1 MYVFVSESVRPF
13 GSYAIATIPGSICD
27 ASSHNVTFNTSTGN
41 ICKEIKSINLSPGDW
56 NSIKHM
62 LGQYSKEIRLYILR
76 AADADY
82 LKSMWYDIDVVSD
95 GDPICH
101 LYQMTSLQIKNVIN
115 QVLCNTCLIDSSYDW
130 IHDVYKQSMQKSQY
144 DWCENAPME
153 SDLIRSS
160 RHQIKH
166 QRSLDLFDNLM
177 LVELV
182 VSCIDDILKIPL
194 VKQLYIMPSTLIHSR
209 NDMHIGMGLYSAVSI
224 DRGQLITQYDG
235 VWSDAATRSSHET
248 SHHMAV
254 QFGIRSISGTRSAR
268 FAVGHG
274 GLSFCNS
281 KPRRECNVSRFSADA
296 LSTHAFGPC
305 HVPRVIASVARCNIH
320 PHTELFMWYKF

>member
-13 GSYAIATIPGSICD
+13 GSYIIATIQDSICD
-27 ASSHNVTFNTSTGN
+27 APSHNVTFKTITGN
-41 ICKEIKSINLSPGDW
+41 IRKEIGSSNLTAGDW

-62 LGQYSKEIRLYILR
+62 IGQYAKEIRLYILR
-76 AADADY
+76 AANADY
-82 LKSMWYDIDVVSD
+82 LKSMWHDIDVVSD

-101 LYQMTSLQIKNVIN
+101 LYQMTSLQIKNTIN
-115 QVLCNTCLIDSSYDW
+115 QVLHNTCLIDSSYDW
-130 IHDVYKQSMQKSQY
+130 IQDIYKQSMQKSQH
-144 DWCENAPME
+144 DWCENARME

-160 RHQIKH
+160 RHHIKH
-166 QRSLDLFDNLM
+166 KPSLDMFDNLM

-194 VKQLYIMPSTLIHSR
+194 VKQLYLMPSTLIHCR
-209 NDMHIGMGLYSAVSI
+209 NDMHIGMGVYSGVGI
-224 DRGQLITQYDG
+224 DRGQRITQYDG
-235 VWSDAATRSSHET
+235 VWSNSVTRPSPET

-254 QFGIRSISGTRSAR
+254 QFGIRSISGIRSAR

-281 KPRRECNVSRFSADA
+281 KPRRECNVSRISADV
-296 LSTHAFGPC
+296 LSTHAFGQC
-305 HVPRVIASVARCNIH
+305 HVPRVIASAARRNIY
-320 PHTELFMWYKF
+320 PHTELFMWYRF